1 MIFMRLISITSF
13 RRKLDWMSLW
23 TKSFVISLENYCE
36 ETRRAIRL
44 GRCIFARVSH
54 VLEWDRSF
62 KMKKR
67 FRFHVEK
74 GESNDERE
82 RKEKKEKT
90 PRKSE
95 ERDSGK
101 ICEFGRFDASN
112 ISGSRKFFARGV
124 GGLDF
129 TRPSDFRASRVWLA
143 HANPENISFLAGF
156 APRPHSSTGLA
167 LFPSAKHFLIRR
179 WHLYLQ

>member
-1 MIFMRLISITSF
+1 
-13 RRKLDWMSLW
+13 MSLR

-54 VLEWDRSF
+54 VLERERERGRSF

-67 FRFHVEK
+67 FRFYVEK
-74 GESNDERE
+74 GESNDGRE
-82 RKEKKEKT
+82 RKEKKNPLRPTEKR
-90 PRKSE
+90 RKRFRE
-95 ERDSGK
+95 NLWVWPARCIEHIGKPKVLCERGD
-101 ICEFGRFDASN
+101 
-112 ISGSRKFFARGV
+112 

-167 LFPSAKHFLIRR
+167 LFPSAKHFLILR